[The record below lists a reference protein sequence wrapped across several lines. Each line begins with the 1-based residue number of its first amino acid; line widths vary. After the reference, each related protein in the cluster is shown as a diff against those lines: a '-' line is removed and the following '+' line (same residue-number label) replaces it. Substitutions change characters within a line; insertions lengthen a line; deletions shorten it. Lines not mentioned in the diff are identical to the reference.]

1 MIFSLARCRALLL
14 AAVPL
19 VAGLG
24 QAQADSLAPCYLD
37 GLNEQVECG
46 SLTLPEDYS
55 QPKGRTIEV
64 HFARIPAIKQIPGM
78 APLLAITG
86 GPGQSAL
93 NDAALFEKVF
103 SRIRQK
109 RDLILIDQRGTGRS
123 NLLNCDAHL
132 FGSPLSANDETLDYE
147 RLLSQCLSTMDAD
160 VRHYD
165 SLTALEDFEQ
175 VRAHLGIS
183 QWHLYGIS
191 YGTRMAQL
199 YMRHHPQAVET
210 VTLDGVVPMDQPV
223 VTISDAVA
231 RASAQL
237 FEECRQDPHCH
248 RQFGDLGQKLETT
261 LGRLADTPAELQVI
275 DPLSAAPTTFLVTPA
290 KLQSA
295 VRMALY
301 SPSSRALIPF
311 TIDQAWR
318 GNFQPLLGMQMTSE
332 EDGFGIALGMHLS
345 VICAEDHPRLTPDE
359 AQRLSDASLTGKNM
373 VKLFATACSLW
384 QMPAAATEF
393 GEPLTSEIPTLLLSG
408 EKDPATPPSWGI
420 KAQAGLSNSLHL
432 IAPYA
437 THGVA
442 FQSCAPRII
451 QAFID
456 SGSIENLETDCLK
469 MDTRRAFYLNAN
481 GVEPVTR
488 LK

>member
-14 AAVPL
+14 VAAPL
-19 VAGLG
+19 IAGVV
-24 QAQADSLAPCYLD
+24 QAQPAVMSSCYLD
-37 GLNEQVECG
+37 GLNEQIECG
-46 SLTLPEDYS
+46 SLSLPEDYT
-55 QPKGRTIEV
+55 QPKGHQIEV
-64 HFARIPAIKQIPGM
+64 HFARIPAIKQVPGM

-123 NLLNCDAHL
+123 NLLNCDAQL
-132 FGSPLSANDETLDYE
+132 FGSPLPTNDETLNYE
-147 RLLSQCLSTMDAD
+147 QLLSQCLSTMDAD

-165 SLTALEDFEQ
+165 SLNALKDFEAIRQ
-175 VRAHLGIS
+175 HLGIDR
-183 QWHLYGIS
+183 WHLYGIS

-199 YMRHHPQAVET
+199 YMRHHPQAVQT

-231 RASAQL
+231 RASMQL

-248 RQFGDLGQKLETT
+248 QQFGDIEQKLGTV
-261 LGRLADTPAELQVI
+261 LSRLAAKPVELQVT
-275 DPLSAAPTTFLVTPA
+275 DPLSAAPATFLVTPT

-301 SPSSRALIPF
+301 SPSSRALVPF

-318 GNFQPLLGMQMTSE
+318 GNFQPLLGMQVTSE

-345 VICAEDHPRLTPDE
+345 VICAEDQPRLTAKE
-359 AQRLSDASLTGKNM
+359 ARRLSNASLTGKNM
-373 VKLFATACSLW
+373 VNLFSTACTLWQVPAATA
-384 QMPAAATEF
+384 EF

-451 QAFID
+451 RAFID
-456 SGSIENLETDCLK
+456 SGSIESLETDCLQ

>member
-14 AAVPL
+14 AMAPL
-19 VAGLG
+19 IGGLAH
-24 QAQADSLAPCYLD
+24 AQPAAMSPCYLD

-46 SLTLPEDYS
+46 SLLLPEDYA
-55 QPKGRTIEV
+55 QPEGRQIEV
-64 HFARIPAIKQIPGM
+64 HFARIPAIKQIPAM

-109 RDLILIDQRGTGRS
+109 RDLLLIDQRGTGRS
-123 NLLNCDAHL
+123 NQLNCDAHL
-132 FGSPLSANDETLDYE
+132 FGSPLSTNDETLDYQQ
-147 RLLSQCLSTMDAD
+147 LLGRCLSAMDAD

-165 SLTALEDFEQ
+165 SLTALRDFEQ
-175 VRAHLGIS
+175 IREHLEIRS
-183 QWHLYGIS
+183 WHLYGIS

-199 YMRHHPQAVET
+199 YMRHHPHAVET

-223 VTISDAVA
+223 VTISDAVD
-231 RASAQL
+231 RASLQL
-237 FEECRQDPHCH
+237 FEECRQDQHCH
-248 RQFGDLGQKLETT
+248 HQFGDIGQKLAIV
-261 LGRLADTPAELQVI
+261 LSRLADEPVELQVT
-275 DPLSAAPTTFLVTPA
+275 DPLSAIPATFLVTQT

-311 TIDQAWR
+311 TIDQAWQ
-318 GNFQPLLGMQMTSE
+318 GNFRPLLGMQMTSE
-332 EDGFGIALGMHLS
+332 QDGFGIALGMHLS
-345 VICAEDHPRLTPDE
+345 VICAEDQP
-359 AQRLSDASLTGKNM
+359 RLSDDEARRLSNASLTGKNM
-373 VKLFATACSLW
+373 VNLFSTACGLW
-384 QMPAAATEF
+384 QMPAAPSEF
-393 GEPLTSEIPTLLLSG
+393 GQPLLSEIPTLLLSG
-408 EKDPATPPSWGI
+408 EKDPATPPSWGN
-420 KAQAGLSNSLHL
+420 KVQAGLRNSLHL
-432 IAPYA
+432 VAPYA

-456 SGSIENLETDCLK
+456 SGSVKSLDTDCLQ